1 MTDLSV
7 IANIPKN
14 IKIGKKSY
22 PIKSPSIG
30 TCAEVSKKLKT
41 IQDALGFDPSKYD
54 PKTVKIEEL
63 VGDIL
68 KGIYTSIIN
77 QDNDTIFNTAT
88 EIIALIINNAPLDAQ
103 KVKITPEQIKWEME
117 LKDFTGL
124 LAEVMRMS
132 DLSSFFLLMLRMG
145 QGLDV
150 EGILSASPN

>member
-1 MTDLSV
+1 MTDLSA

-14 IKIGKKSY
+14 IKIGKRSY

-30 TCAEVSKKLKT
+30 TCAEVAKKLKV
-41 IQDALGFDPSKYD
+41 IQNALGFKPESYN
-54 PKTVKIEEL
+54 PKEVKIEDL

-77 QDNDTIFNTAT
+77 QDNDLIFTTAA
-88 EIIALIINNAPLDAQ
+88 EIIALIINNAPPDSQ
-103 KVKITPEQIKWEME
+103 KIKIKPETIKWEME

-124 LAEVMRMS
+124 LVEVMRMS
-132 DLSSFFLLMLRMG
+132 DLSNFFLLMLRMG

-150 EGILSASPN
+150 EGILSDSQS